1 MRIKLFAS
9 IVAVLAT
16 CTLAPAAPPDRLR
29 VVATIPDLADIV
41 RVIGGDRVDVTAI
54 TKGRENLH
62 AVGTRPSHLI
72 AVSRADLFVQ
82 IGLSLES
89 AFVPGLLEGARNP
102 KIQPG
107 SAGFVSCSEG
117 WSALDVPASVSRKA
131 GDVHPHGN
139 PHVNLDPRGG
149 KHIAACVLAGLC
161 RADPASADA
170 YRARHAAYG
179 NELDEAAARW
189 AKLAAAWRG
198 RKLVV
203 YHQEYNYFA
212 AAYGLE
218 IAGTIEERPGIPPT
232 PNHLA
237 ALIEKMKREGVSVI
251 ATASWSN
258 RSEVA
263 EVARATGA
271 KVAELPNQCGGL
283 PGTETWIGMM
293 DVLHRRIDDAF
304 RAARAQ

>member
-1 MRIKLFAS
+1 MRTQIFTRIA
-9 IVAVLAT
+9 AVVAT
-16 CTLAPAAPPDRLR
+16 CTLSAAAPADRLR

-41 RVIGGDRVDVTAI
+41 REIGGERVEVTAI

-62 AVGTRPSHLI
+62 AVSTRPSHLI
-72 AVSRADLFVQ
+72 AMSRADVFVQ

-117 WSALDVPASVSRKA
+117 WTALDVPTTVSRKA

-139 PHVNLDPRGG
+139 PHLNLDPRGG

-161 RADPASADA
+161 RVDPTSADA
-170 YRARHAAYG
+170 YRARHEAYG
-179 NELDEAAARW
+179 KRLDEATARW
-189 AKLAAAWRG
+189 TQLGASWRD

-203 YHQEYNYFA
+203 YHQEYSYFA
-212 AAYGLE
+212 TAYGLA
-218 IAGTIEERPGIPPT
+218 IAGTIEDRPGIPPT

-237 ALIEKMKREGVSVI
+237 ALIETMKREHVHVI

-263 EVARATGA
+263 EVARAA
-271 KVAELPNQCGGL
+271 SAQVAELPNQCGGL

-293 DVLHRRIDDAF
+293 DVLHRRIVEAF
-304 RAARAQ
+304 RAAEAH

>member
-1 MRIKLFAS
+1 MRTRLLTCIAA
-9 IVAVLAT
+9 IVAT
-16 CTLAPAAPPDRLR
+16 CTLSTATPADRLR

-41 RVIGGDRVDVTAI
+41 REIGGERVEVTAI

-62 AVGTRPSHLI
+62 AVSTRPSHLI
-72 AVSRADLFVQ
+72 AMSRADVFVQ

-89 AFVPGLLEGARNP
+89 AFAPGLLENARNP

-117 WSALDVPASVSRKA
+117 WTALDVPASLSRKA

-139 PHVNLDPRGG
+139 PHINLDPRGG
-149 KHIAACVLAGLC
+149 KHIAACVFAGLC
-161 RADPASADA
+161 KVDPASTDA
-170 YRARHAAYG
+170 YRARYEAYG
-179 NELDEAAARW
+179 KELDLAAARW
-189 AKLAAAWRG
+189 TELAASWRG
-198 RKLVV
+198 RKLAV

-212 AAYGLE
+212 AAYGLA
-218 IAGTIEERPGIPPT
+218 IAGTIEDRPGIPPT

-237 ALIEKMKREGVSVI
+237 SLIEKMKREHVHVI

-258 RSEVA
+258 RSEVG
-263 EVARATGA
+263 EVARAASA

-293 DVLHRRIDDAF
+293 DVLHRRIDEAF
-304 RAARAQ
+304 RAAEAH